1 MLTKQDLRLIDSM
14 HGKIIQV
21 FNNLLGQADQS
32 KINMAMDREF
42 TDFEFDERQRKIILS
57 DSAGGLR
64 IYNMANGEFI
74 EEISN
79 PDELKTLD
87 DGLTLYER
95 A

>member
-1 MLTKQDLRLIDSM
+1 MIDSM